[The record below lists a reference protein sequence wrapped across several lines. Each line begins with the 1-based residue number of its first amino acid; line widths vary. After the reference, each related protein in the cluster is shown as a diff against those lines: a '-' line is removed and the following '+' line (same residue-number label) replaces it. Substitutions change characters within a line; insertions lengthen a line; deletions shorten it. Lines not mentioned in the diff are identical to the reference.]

1 MGQLSRAPQ
10 DRNAGISPALIAPLS
25 ESKPARKTTTEQ
37 YVTGW
42 RATPVIDTPMR
53 KLEVLEN
60 LTDGRLCLRDTDY
73 NKSRADLSFIHL
85 EYHQGQT
92 LAGVLRSLEDPDAE
106 KPAPTNG
113 NGNGKAR
120 A

>member
-10 DRNAGISPALIAPLS
+10 DRNAGISPALIAPLAAA
-25 ESKPARKTTTEQ
+25 KPPARKTTTEQ

-73 NKSRADLSFIHL
+73 NGARVGLSFIHL
-85 EYHQGQT
+85 EYHQGQA
-92 LAGVLRSLEDPDAE
+92 LAAVLRALEDPDSE

-113 NGNGKAR
+113 NGKGR
-120 A
+120 P